1 MLKNGCKAKRID
13 VEQGSS
19 DWLQLR
25 RKHVCASDS
34 LVIMGL
40 SPWLTRQELLE
51 QKRGERA
58 AQLVNF
64 AMQRGT
70 VLEPEA
76 RCLAEKMLDTLFIPE
91 VYVSEEYPFMLA
103 SYDGISLDEKIILE
117 IKCTNKKNHELAR
130 NGKIPDYY
138 RPQLQHQMSVF
149 GSEQVYYFSYNGSEG
164 ICVIEYR
171 DETYIKNMIEL
182 EKIFYEEM
190 IWK

>member
-1 MLKNGCKAKRID
+1 MLVHECKARRINM
-13 VEQGSS
+13 EQGSS
-19 DWLQLR
+19 EWLQLR

-34 LVIMGL
+34 PIIMGV

-58 AQLVNF
+58 AQIVNF
-64 AMQRGT
+64 PMQRGA

-76 RCLAEKMLDTLFIPE
+76 RSLAEKMLDTLFIPE
-91 VYVSEEYPFMLA
+91 VYVSGEHAFMLA

-117 IKCTNKKNHELAR
+117 IKCTSKKNHELAR

-138 RPQLQHQMSVF
+138 KPQLQHQMSVF
-149 GSEQVYYFSYNGSEG
+149 GSDQVYYFSYNGSEG
-164 ICVIEYR
+164 IFVIEHR

-190 IWK
+190 TWK